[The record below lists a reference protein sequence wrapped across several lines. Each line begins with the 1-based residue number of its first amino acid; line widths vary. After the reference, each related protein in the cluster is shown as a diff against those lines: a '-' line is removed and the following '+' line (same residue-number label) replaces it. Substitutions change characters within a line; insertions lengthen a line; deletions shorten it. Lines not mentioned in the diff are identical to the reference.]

1 MNKPIEWKVI
11 AQEGEARAGI
21 LHTRR
26 STIETP
32 VFMPVGTQG
41 TVKGVRFEWLEDEMD
56 ARIIL
61 GNTYHL
67 FLRPGADL
75 IRKFGGLHKYTTWN
89 RSFLTDSGGFQVFSL
104 TDLRKLTEEGV
115 EFRSHLDGDKKFLS
129 PEVSM
134 EIQAALGSEIVMVFD
149 ECPPGDAGIDVTRKS
164 LEMTARWAWRSK
176 NRFDELQN
184 EGLDTGFVENATF
197 DDEKQ
202 SSDDEKQPTLAEK
215 QSSAEEKQSS
225 VTEKQQSVREKQSSV
240 IEKQPSAA
248 KTQTSAAK
256 TQSSDQKTQASD
268 GKTQVSDKETQ
279 QTDTEKQLTDAKTQV
294 IETKTQLSD
303 RKTQAII
310 ELSGQQALFGIIQGA
325 GHLNLRRE
333 SLDKTV
339 EIGFDGYAIGGLSVG
354 EEKSVMYE
362 VIDFLAPQMPSDAP
376 RYLMGVG
383 TPEDLIEAV
392 YRGVDMFDCVMP
404 TRNGRTG
411 SAFTSAGK
419 INIRNAKFA
428 QDDSPLDENCPCS
441 VCRRYSKAYLRHLYQ
456 AKEMLAAT
464 LISHHNLAFFLDLMR
479 QIRQSIKSGSF
490 SKFRL
495 TFLEKIK
502 ESEPADE

>member
-1 MNKPIEWKVI
+1 MKPIDWKVT
-11 AQEGEARAGI
+11 AQDGEARTGI
-21 LHTRR
+21 LRTRR
-26 STIETP
+26 SIIETP

-41 TVKGVRFEWLEDEMD
+41 TVKGVRFEWLENEMD
-56 ARIIL
+56 ARVIL

-67 FLRPGADL
+67 FLRPGVKI
-75 IRKFGGLHKYTTWN
+75 IRKLGGLHKFTTWN
-89 RSFLTDSGGFQVFSL
+89 RSLLTDSGGFQVFSL

-129 PEVSM
+129 PEISM

-149 ECPPGDAGIDVTRKS
+149 ECPPGDAGIDATRKS
-164 LEMTARWAWRSK
+164 LEMTARWALRSRSK
-176 NRFDELQN
+176 FDELQKN
-184 EGLDTGFVENATF
+184 EQDTGFME
-197 DDEKQ
+197 
-202 SSDDEKQPTLAEK
+202 
-215 QSSAEEKQSS
+215 
-225 VTEKQQSVREKQSSV
+225 TES
-240 IEKQPSAA
+240 
-248 KTQTSAAK
+248 
-256 TQSSDQKTQASD
+256 
-268 GKTQVSDKETQ
+268 
-279 QTDTEKQLTDAKTQV
+279 
-294 IETKTQLSD
+294 
-303 RKTQAII
+303 
-310 ELSGQQALFGIIQGA
+310 LSGRQALFGIVQGA

-362 VIDFLAPQMPSDAP
+362 VIDFLAPQMPTDAP

-383 TPEDLIEAV
+383 TPEDLVEAV

-411 SAFTSAGK
+411 GAFTSGGK
-419 INIRNAKFA
+419 INIRNAKYA
-428 QDDSPLDENCPCS
+428 IDEEPLDLECSCS

-479 QIRQSIKSGSF
+479 RVRQAIKSGNF
-490 SKFRL
+490 KEFRRV
-495 TFLEKIK
+495 FLDNIK
-502 ESEPADE
+502 ESESEDK